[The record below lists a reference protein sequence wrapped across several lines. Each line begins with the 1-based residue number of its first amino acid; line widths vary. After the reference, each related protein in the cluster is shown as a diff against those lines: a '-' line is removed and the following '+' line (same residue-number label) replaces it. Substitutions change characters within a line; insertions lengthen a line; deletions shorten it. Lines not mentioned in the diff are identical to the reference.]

1 MAIDRAP
8 VLKRCRTL
16 GLSPA
21 FVGVAKESNREP
33 KKSMRKKS
41 EYGNQLTE
49 KQKLKFI
56 YGILER
62 QFRGIYDRAK
72 QMDGI
77 TGENLLVL
85 LERRIDNVVYRMG
98 LASTRRQARQL
109 VSHGHIAVNGKR
121 LDIPSAVVKAGDV
134 VSVMDNSRDKEYFKS
149 KAEVLAK
156 QSVPAWMTLNAEKLS
171 CTVDRFPTR
180 EEIDIPIEEHL
191 VVELYSK

>member
-72 QMDGI
+72 KMDGI

-109 VSHGHIAVNGKR
+109 VTHGHIAVNGKR
-121 LDIPSAVVKAGDV
+121 LNIPSAVIKAGDV
-134 VSVMDNSRDKEYFKS
+134 VSVMDSSRDKEYFKG
-149 KAEVLAK
+149 KAEALAK

>member
-49 KQKLKFI
+49 KQKLKFV

-62 QFRGIYDRAK
+62 QFRGIYDKAK
-72 QMDGI
+72 KMEGI

-109 VSHGHIAVNGKR
+109 VTHGHIAVNGKR
-121 LDIPSAVVKAGDV
+121 LNIPSAVIKAGDV
-134 VSVMDNSRDKEYFKS
+134 VSVMDSSRDKEYFKG

>member
-49 KQKLKFI
+49 KQKLKFV

-62 QFRGIYDRAK
+62 QFRGIYDKAK
-72 QMDGI
+72 KMEGI

>member
-72 QMDGI
+72 KMDGI

-109 VSHGHIAVNGKR
+109 VTHGHIAVNGKR
-121 LDIPSAVVKAGDV
+121 LNIPSAVIKAGDV
-134 VSVMDNSRDKEYFKS
+134 VSVMDSSRDKEYFKG

>member
-85 LERRIDNVVYRMG
+85 LERRIDNVVFRMG

-109 VSHGHIAVNGKR
+109 VTHGHIAVNGKR
-121 LDIPSAVVKAGDV
+121 LNIPSAVIKAGDV
-134 VSVMDNSRDKEYFKS
+134 VSVMDSSRDKEYFKG
-149 KAEVLAK
+149 KAEALAK

-180 EEIDIPIEEHL
+180 EEIDIPFEEHL

>member
-85 LERRIDNVVYRMG
+85 LERRIDNVVFRMG

-109 VSHGHIAVNGKR
+109 VTHGHIAVNGKR
-121 LDIPSAVVKAGDV
+121 LNIPSAVIKA
-134 VSVMDNSRDKEYFKS
+134 
-149 KAEVLAK
+149 
-156 QSVPAWMTLNAEKLS
+156 
-171 CTVDRFPTR
+171 
-180 EEIDIPIEEHL
+180 
-191 VVELYSK
+191 

>member
-21 FVGVAKESNREP
+21 FVGVAKESNREV
-33 KKSMRKKS
+33 KKQMRKKS

-62 QFRGIYDRAK
+62 QFRGIYDKAK
-72 QMDGI
+72 QMEGI

-85 LERRIDNVVYRMG
+85 LERRIDNVVFRMG

-109 VSHGHIAVNGKR
+109 VTHGHIAVNGKR
-121 LDIPSAVVKAGDV
+121 LDIPSAIIKAGDV
-134 VSVMDNSRDKEYFKS
+134 VSVMDSSRDKEYFKG
-149 KAEVLAK
+149 KAETLGK

-191 VVELYSK
+191 IVELYSK

>member
-21 FVGVAKESNREP
+21 FVGVAKESNREV
-33 KKSMRKKS
+33 KKQMRKKS

-62 QFRGIYDRAK
+62 QFRGIYDKAK

-85 LERRIDNVVYRMG
+85 LERRIDNVVFRMG

-109 VSHGHIAVNGKR
+109 VTHGHIAVNGKR
-121 LDIPSAVVKAGDV
+121 LDIPSAIIKAGDV
-134 VSVMDNSRDKEYFKS
+134 VSVMDSSRDKAYFKG
-149 KAEVLAK
+149 KAETLGK

-191 VVELYSK
+191 IVELYSK

>member
-49 KQKLKFI
+49 KQKLKFV

-62 QFRGIYDRAK
+62 QFRGIYDKAK
-72 QMDGI
+72 KMEGI

-134 VSVMDNSRDKEYFKS
+134 VSVMDNSRDKEYFKG

>member
-85 LERRIDNVVYRMG
+85 LERRIDNVVFRMG

-109 VSHGHIAVNGKR
+109 VTHGHIAVNGKR
-121 LDIPSAVVKAGDV
+121 LNIPSAVIKAGDV
-134 VSVMDNSRDKEYFKS
+134 VSVMDSSRDKEYFKG
-149 KAEVLAK
+149 KAEALAK

>member
-62 QFRGIYDRAK
+62 QFRGIYDKAK
-72 QMDGI
+72 KMEGI

>member
-21 FVGVAKESNREP
+21 FVGVDKESNREP

-85 LERRIDNVVYRMG
+85 LERRIDNVVFRMG

-109 VSHGHIAVNGKR
+109 VTHGHIAVNGKR
-121 LDIPSAVVKAGDV
+121 LNIPSAVIKAGDV
-134 VSVMDNSRDKEYFKS
+134 VSVMDSSRDKEYFKG
-149 KAEVLAK
+149 KAEALAK